1 MINSAFVKNL
11 PTGLVFAPIY
21 AKNTKMLSGKL
32 ATGKNPLEES
42 YDRDFGPADVRLAI
56 KRNPDLQALG
66 LFCGPR
72 GRGVVILDVDNNLR
86 KHLKVWKNTL
96 DGAPKIVSTKANAAK
111 YIFRV
116 PEELWGEVEGHGLRE
131 EENCDYEILWGRRQG
146 LIYGEYPGHKS
157 GAPAGQYTFEGDLNS
172 IPVAP
177 DWLLAEMKQPPVMRH
192 SRRSLDFSDRTD
204 DEKAQI
210 IQECLSV
217 ISHRGIGS
225 RDQWIRVGL
234 AIHSTLDNSL
244 GLMLWSAWSSDDP
257 DYADEWADSDDRH
270 NPCSAAWY
278 SFKHEGKWTKGPIG
292 LGSLIYLADRED
304 KDRTRFSKETAD
316 IVKAAEEKKIQ
327 EIRTTTLPFNEV
339 IKRGKQ
345 ALKLSNPAERNYT
358 LNSLALQAGYRD
370 QLSLEQVLVDQM
382 IYDKQKGIISIE
394 ELMEI
399 NIERNYLI
407 PDVLPKPSVVLV
419 YGTGGDGKSMA
430 CWTLAKH
437 VATGTPFIVKGKL
450 VPVEEGPVMILNGDQ
465 SLVQLKEQLQEVD
478 FPSNKQTMVQND
490 WQLQYYAQFIDLME
504 TYQPKLVVIDSL
516 IGCSGG
522 KAFDENK
529 SDFAQPLSWL
539 ARNNGSAFPETTILV
554 IHHANKNGGIRG
566 TSAIQ
571 AAVDETWELTKPTDE
586 QISKVGNHSR
596 VITVGKS
603 RVTGRQGTQLLMQMQ
618 DDLSF
623 KISDFSPEVDTTNT
637 SPTSVID
644 RVLQKIREATEKK
657 EILSTNDLICD
668 PHISATPAAIRKSL
682 QRLVKKGLV
691 RSINENNSNQNS
703 YQAVLAC
710 AGLGNVV
717 PSGTVSSAGTGS
729 KVGQVSGTH
738 G

>member
-1 MINSAFVKNL
+1 MINSAFVNAL
-11 PTGLVFAPIY
+11 PEGLVFAPIY
-21 AKNTKMLSGKL
+21 KQGAKMISGKA

-42 YDRDFGPADVRLAI
+42 YDRDFGASDVRLALN
-56 KRNPDLQALG
+56 RNPDLQAIG

-72 GRGVVILDVDNNLR
+72 GNGVVILDVDNNLK
-86 KHLKVWKNTL
+86 KHLKVWDKTL
-96 DGAPKIVSTKANAAK
+96 VGAPKIVSTKPNAAK

-116 PEELWGEVEGHGLRE
+116 PEALWGEVEGHGLRE
-131 EENCDYEILWGRRQG
+131 EENGDYEVLWGKRQG
-146 LIYGEYPGHKS
+146 LIFGAYPGHKS
-157 GAPAGQYTFEGDLNS
+157 GAPAGEYTFEGDLNS
-172 IPVAP
+172 IPVVP

-192 SRRSLDFSDRTD
+192 SRRLLDFSDRTN

-217 ISHRGIGS
+217 ISHRGVGS
-225 RDQWIRVGL
+225 REHWIRVGL
-234 AIHSTLDNSL
+234 AIHSTLDTDL
-244 GLMLWSAWSSDDP
+244 GLMLWSVWSAEDP
-257 DYADEWADSDDRH
+257 DFSNEWADSDDRH
-270 NPCSAAWY
+270 TPCSAAWY
-278 SFKHEGKWTKGPIG
+278 SFRHEGKWTKGPVG
-292 LGSLIYLADRED
+292 LGSLIYMADRED
-304 KDRTRFSKETAD
+304 RDRTRFSKETAD
-316 IVKAAEEKKIQ
+316 IVKAAEEKRIQ
-327 EIRTTTLPFNEV
+327 EIRTTTLPFSEV
-339 IKRGKQ
+339 IARGQK

-370 QLSLEQVLVDQM
+370 QVSLEQVLVDQM

-394 ELMEI
+394 ELMAI

-437 VATGTPFIVKGKL
+437 VATGSPFVVKGKL
-450 VPVEEGPVMILNGDQ
+450 VPVEKGPVMILNGDQ

-478 FPSNKQTMVQND
+478 FPSNKETMVQND

-571 AAVDETWELTKPTDE
+571 AAVDETWELTKPSDE
-586 QISKVGNHSR
+586 QISKFGSHSR

-657 EILSTNDLICD
+657 ETISTNDLICD
-668 PHISATPAAIRKSL
+668 PHLTGSPAAIRKSL
-682 QRLVKKGLV
+682 QRLVKKGLI
-691 RSINENNSNQNS
+691 RTNNENNTLQNT
-703 YQAVLAC
+703 YTAVLAC
-710 AGLGNVV
+710 GGLENVV
-717 PSGTVSSAGTGS
+717 PSGTLSSAGTGS
-729 KVGQVSGTH
+729 KVGQVSGTK